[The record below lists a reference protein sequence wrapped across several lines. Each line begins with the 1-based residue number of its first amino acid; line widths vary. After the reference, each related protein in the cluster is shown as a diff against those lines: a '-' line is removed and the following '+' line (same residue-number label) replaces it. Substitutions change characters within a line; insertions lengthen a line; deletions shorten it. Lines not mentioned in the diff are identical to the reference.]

1 MISLV
6 LDIVGAA
13 LLLAGLVLMTI
24 SVYGLL
30 RIPDTLSQLHA
41 QGLATGP
48 GVIAVLASSI
58 ATENPAIIAFAALAI
73 AFMVASSPT
82 SGHAIARSADRRSE
96 HARKALDEPDGE
108 QDV

>member
-13 LLLAGLVLMTI
+13 LLCSGLVLLTV

-58 ATENPAIIAFAALAI
+58 ATENAAIIAFAFLAI

-82 SGHAIARSADRRSE
+82 AGHAIARSADRRSQP
-96 HARKALDEPDGE
+96 ARKPRDEPDGE
-108 QDV
+108 RDV